1 MTREVQK
8 KGGGGLRAVDGAVL
22 VAVGVVGVL
31 VAFWALSV
39 VAGFVWGVVKLVVVV
54 GVLLGVLSLL
64 LGRRK

>member
-1 MTREVQK
+1 MTREVEK
-8 KGGGGLRAVDGAVL
+8 RGGGGLR
-22 VAVGVVGVL
+22 AVGVVGVL

>member
-1 MTREVQK
+1 VEKR
-8 KGGGGLRAVDGAVL
+8 GGGGLRAVDGAVL